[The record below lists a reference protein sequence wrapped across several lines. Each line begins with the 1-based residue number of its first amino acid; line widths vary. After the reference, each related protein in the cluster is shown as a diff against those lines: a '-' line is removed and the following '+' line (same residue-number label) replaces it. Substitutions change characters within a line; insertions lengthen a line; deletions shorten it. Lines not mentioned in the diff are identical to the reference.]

1 VDPSVLSNVDP
12 STFYPLIMGLSIA
25 CLGVPLAVA
34 SAVASA
40 PAALVGGY
48 VCLGLGVYGTVLTA
62 PLLPFLLPL
71 VLVPLVPVG
80 CGQIPPFQ
88 WRY

>member
-12 STFYPLIMGLSIA
+12 STLIMGLSIA

-40 PAALVGGY
+40 PAALVCGY
-48 VCLGLGVYGTVLTA
+48 VGLACGVYGTVLAA

-80 CGQIPPFQ
+80 CGCGGHQMPFQ